1 MLVTGFGVL
10 VLVLSAGLPVMVF
23 AWNAFMP
30 YPQAPSIKS
39 LELLTLKNFRAALD
53 YGPAIRALVNSLA
66 LGVAAGLI
74 ATLLGALIAWCTIRL
89 REPRMTLAFLDQ
101 LATLPVAMPGMIV
114 GVSLLWLYLSL
125 PIPIYG
131 TVWLLLIAYVTMHLP
146 YAVRIFASGL
156 SQLHRELEEAAQ
168 VCGASWVTTFRR
180 IVLAIL
186 APSLFTS
193 VLYVGLRSFR
203 EYAASIFLTAPG
215 SEVFSVLVLDMWDG
229 GNFSI
234 LSAYVTMVTVL
245 LSVII
250 VAMSWVARRVG
261 VEVLPT

>member
-1 MLVTGFGVL
+1 
-10 VLVLSAGLPVMVF
+10 
-23 AWNAFMP
+23 
-30 YPQAPSIKS
+30 
-39 LELLTLKNFRAALD
+39 
-53 YGPAIRALVNSLA
+53 
-66 LGVAAGLI
+66 
-74 ATLLGALIAWCTIRL
+74 
-89 REPRMTLAFLDQ
+89 
-101 LATLPVAMPGMIV
+101 
-114 GVSLLWLYLSL
+114 
-125 PIPIYG
+125 
-131 TVWLLLIAYVTMHLP
+131 
-146 YAVRIFASGL
+146 
-156 SQLHRELEEAAQ
+156 
-168 VCGASWVTTFRR
+168 
-180 IVLAIL
+180 
-186 APSLFTS
+186 